1 MRTLSTHATASGL
14 TLIELLIVISI
25 IGLVTSLIA
34 PSSLKVVDQAKSS
47 EELMTLTRVAGALR
61 FEAYSKGAPI
71 TVWAQGNT
79 FRWSSQQ
86 SGQRELV
93 FEHLSF
99 SKEYRLLLDAN
110 GNASMQQLEV
120 IQRGRPRIVAI
131 GGDTL

>member
-1 MRTLSTHATASGL
+1 M

-47 EELMTLTRVAGALR
+47 EELMALTRVAGALR
-61 FEAYSKGAPI
+61 FEAYSKGSPI
-71 TVWAQGNT
+71 RVSAQGNT
-79 FRWSSQQ
+79 LRWSSQQ

-99 SKEYRLLLDAN
+99 SKEYQLIVDAN

-131 GGDTL
+131 GGDSL